1 MSLAPTR
8 QTQIMTRLTNFPAP
22 ILPLTI
28 IAGVYGMTFAHMPE
42 LHAKYGYY
50 ALWII
55 MIVVVSGM
63 LIFFRRRGWIGKS
76 EETETPTK
84 DLSDSSR

>member
-1 MSLAPTR
+1 MNE
-8 QTQIMTRLTNFPAP
+8 IMKVLTIFSATM
-22 ILPLTI
+22 LPLTF
-28 IAGVYGMTFAHMPE
+28 IAGVYGMNFDHMPE

-50 ALWII
+50 AVWII